1 MLNLDKTRKALRRVF
16 PTYET
21 AAPED
26 QPITLDECEK
36 MIKRLEGRLVRKARM
51 MEAISKQ
58 NTKLIAESLTQ
69 GFEGFVREIKINRQ
83 DVLAVRENICESLIV
98 LNDRVTLLS
107 DGSLEDKMLQV
118 RAVKC
123 AAPGRS
129 V

>member
-36 MIKRLEGRLVRKARM
+36 MIKRLEGRLVRK